1 MNFQDLYKKI
11 ADLDKPVSEAQI
23 EECGMDGPM
32 GATEMPKTQP
42 SMSVNINAQGMDD
55 IAELMKL
62 ISKVNPDMGH
72 EEMPMAA
79 VPAIEIEP
87 MDKPAGMHPP
97 MSDLLATIGKH
108 DEPENDG
115 QDIDGVDIGSG
126 EEPEMGHDEPEEES
140 WGNAPTDAAGPET
153 KDQEFMTRTLAGGMN
168 KEKNMAKHSYKS
180 GDNPYAMPESD
191 LRTQIRAELMKRLE
205 ETKSGLVERDEGKHN
220 NGKTTGFKAV
230 AKKAAKEYGSK
241 AAGER
246 VAGAVRAKMAKAGK
260 L

>member
-11 ADLDKPVSEAQI
+11 ADLDKPVTEAQI
-23 EECGMDGPM
+23 DECGMDGPM
-32 GATEMPKTQP
+32 GSPEMPKAQP
-42 SMSVNINAQGMDD
+42 SMSVNINAQGLDD

-72 EEMPMAA
+72 TNLP
-79 VPAIEIEP
+79 VPAGPAVEIEP

-115 QDIDGVDIGSG
+115 KDIDGVNIAG
-126 EEPEMGHDEPEEES
+126 DELEDES
-140 WGNAPTDAAGPET
+140 WGNAPTGAIEPEV
-153 KDQEFMTRTLAGGMN
+153 KDTEFMTRDIAGGMN
-168 KEKNMAKHSYKS
+168 GEKEMKKHSYKG

-205 ETKSGLVERDEGKHN
+205 ETKSSLVEKDLGKHN

-241 AAGER
+241 EAGNR
-246 VAGAVRAKMAKAGK
+246 VAGAIKAKMAKAGK